1 MKNDDENGNAISMF
15 GSGKKS
21 EPSGSIGN
29 DSKTEKKSE
38 DKDEKSE
45 EMT

>member
-1 MKNDDENGNAISMF
+1 MF